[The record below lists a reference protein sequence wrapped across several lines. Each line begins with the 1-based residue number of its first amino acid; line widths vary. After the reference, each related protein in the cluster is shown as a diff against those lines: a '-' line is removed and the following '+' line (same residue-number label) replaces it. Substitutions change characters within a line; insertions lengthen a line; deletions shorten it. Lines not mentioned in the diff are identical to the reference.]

1 MTSVI
6 SPAEQRVVLHNVSW
20 ETYVRILS
28 QQINSSAPRLT
39 FDNGE
44 LEIMTLSPEH
54 ERYSLRI
61 RDLVALLADEMDLSI
76 EDLGSTTFHRED
88 YERGFEP
95 DSCFYIGNLDRVR
108 DKDRLDMH
116 VDPPPD
122 LVVEVDVTSPSI
134 PKLPIFAEFGVREV
148 WRFRNERLTVLLL
161 TGGRYRDVA
170 ESEVFTGLRA
180 DALSQLLAQSKALD
194 RVAWLRLA
202 RRWAREQCGK

>member
-20 ETYVRILS
+20 ETYERILS

-39 FDNGE
+39 FDNGQ

-61 RDLVALLADEMDLSI
+61 RDLVALLSDEMDLRI

-88 YERGFEP
+88 YARGFEP

-108 DKDRLDMH
+108 DKDRLDMR

-148 WRFRNERLTVLLL
+148 WRFKNERLTVLLL
-161 TGGRYRDVA
+161 TGGRYHEAV
-170 ESEVFTGLRA
+170 ESEVFAGLRA
-180 DALSQLLAQSKALD
+180 DSSQLRAKSKALD
-194 RVAWLRLA
+194 RIAWLRLA
-202 RRWAREQCGK
+202 RKWARQQCGK